1 MWIMNTETGTSVQGS
16 SQRPPETTDGSAQ
29 IPTERRSAS
38 QNFPVGQRTHLV
50 LPWAPTGTEMNWRG
64 GSTLPHLI
72 SLVPV

>member
-16 SQRPPETTDGSAQ
+16 SQATDGSAQ
-29 IPTERRSAS
+29 ILTETRGAS

-50 LPWAPTGTEMNWRG
+50 LPWAPAGTEMNWRG